1 MNRQQGIT
9 FLEQQG
15 LGIDIMKF
23 ESFGT
28 KLSFSLDEVLKL
40 VSEANKYEFE
50 ERPID
55 KQPKTLAEII
65 EFYGLKLRSRKQI
78 YVYNRVYLAN
88 YLRNNTRMSLV
99 TIGNFLGVQHD
110 SVIYYLNQFNSLK
123 KDVKFI
129 ADTFNIKQDLKLLEL

>member
-50 ERPID
+50 ERLIEQ
-55 KQPKTLAEII
+55 QPKTLAEII
-65 EFYGLKLRSRKQI
+65 EFYGLKLRTRKQI

-99 TIGNFLGVQHD
+99 NIGLFLGVKHD
-110 SVIYYLNQFNSLK
+110 TVIYYLNQFNDLK
-123 KDVKFI
+123 KDIKFI